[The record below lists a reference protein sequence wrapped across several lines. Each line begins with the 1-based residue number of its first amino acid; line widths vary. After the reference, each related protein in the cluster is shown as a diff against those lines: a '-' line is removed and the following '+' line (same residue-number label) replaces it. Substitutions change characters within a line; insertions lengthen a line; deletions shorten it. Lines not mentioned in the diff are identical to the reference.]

1 VAPERE
7 STHLAEEA
15 PPGGAGPPA
24 GDPAPGPAPAAGET
38 ADFFRHLAQ
47 TLDVGVAVV
56 DPDSWSI
63 TFENARFFELF
74 APDPVAEDT
83 LTSRVPSI
91 DLDRAKSRLEKG
103 RPYSVDAAAGS
114 GARAKSLEVRL
125 QRCTLDEHEL
135 VIVECHDVT
144 KAKQAEHMLDS
155 YSRMADKNA
164 RDLKREKERAEK
176 LLLNIMPRAV
186 YEEMK
191 DFGSVTPQ
199 RFDEATILM
208 LDFAG
213 FTDMAISKDA
223 GSLVSELNDIFS
235 AFDRIVELFNCERMK
250 TIGDAYMAVAGLPE
264 PSNDH
269 AQSVARVALRM
280 RRYLER
286 RNTSHREPWLG
297 RIGIHTGTVVGSIVG
312 VQRYV
317 YDIFGP
323 GVNMAAR
330 MEQMSEPME
339 ITISEATYELI
350 RQEFLCSELGE
361 VEVKGFGKQRL
372 FTLDGELEDR
382 R

>member
-15 PPGGAGPPA
+15 PPGAAGPPD